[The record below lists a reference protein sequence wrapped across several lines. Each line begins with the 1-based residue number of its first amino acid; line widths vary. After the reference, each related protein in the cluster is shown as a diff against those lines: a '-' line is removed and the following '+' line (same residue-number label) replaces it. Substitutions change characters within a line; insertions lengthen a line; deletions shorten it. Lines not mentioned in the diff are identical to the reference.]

1 MFAFN
6 ALFGTVPLLLD
17 EASVQIAERIQ
28 TWKGDQKT
36 PDYLWVGPIG

>member
-17 EASVQIAERIQ
+17 GASVQIAERMQIVERRPEN
-28 TWKGDQKT
+28 
-36 PDYLWVGPIG
+36 PDRLWVRPIG